1 MISCATGHRRQG
13 IAPEQAADRPG
24 QRPRSLRMAHLD
36 WLEAARPWRS
46 DRRKRRGYVG
56 HKPTG
61 YRTSAERVIYGD
73 IKDGVDLRRIE
84 TQPACVFCGHGG
96 EVYAPTDT
104 PSLLRLRPDAGVLS
118 GSLALTSLSITC
130 QTSWASRF
138 SFQMP

>member
-61 YRTSAERVIYGD
+61 YRTSAERVIHGD

-104 PSLLRLRPDAGVLS
+104 PVLTEAPT
-118 GSLALTSLSITC
+118 LASS
-130 QTSWASRF
+130 QARWR
-138 SFQMP
+138 